1 MVLSK
6 NIIIDQN
13 YERSIIMK
21 RLFFLLSLAT
31 LFTILAACGNTAN
44 DNNSN
49 NQESSN
55 QENGEDNNEEVKVDL
70 QNDDEESVGTATL
83 TEEDEGVNILLE
95 GENLPKGTHAF
106 HIHEE
111 GQCEAPDFDSAG
123 DHFNPEDADHGFD
136 TDDGPHAGDMSNISV
151 GEDGNVKQSFLARNV
166 TLEEDEDNSLLDD
179 EGTSLIIHEGA
190 DDGKSQPAGDAGDKM
205 ACGVIE
211 E

>member
-1 MVLSK
+1 
-6 NIIIDQN
+6 
-13 YERSIIMK
+13 MK
-21 RLFFLLSLAT
+21 RWIFLFLLTTFIIVLT
-31 LFTILAACGNTAN
+31 ACGEAA
-44 DNNSN
+44 DNNNAN
-49 NQESSN
+49 NQNNPN
-55 QENGEDNNEEVKVDL
+55 QGDNEEKNEEVEVDL
-70 QNDDEESVGTATL
+70 QNDEDESVGTATL
-83 TEEDEGVNILLE
+83 TEEDEGVNVLLE

-136 TDDGPHAGDMSNISV
+136 TEDGPHAGDMPNIAV
-151 GEDGNVKQSFLARNV
+151 EEDGNVQQSFLAREV

-190 DDGKSQPAGDAGDKM
+190 DDGESQPSGDAGDKM